1 MLAQCHPYLPSL
13 AIAVFTYQYPRT
25 RRRSGDQRSQLRRKA
40 DACSWPCQCGRACP
54 PVSPYPNFSRLVG
67 GGVGVGVF
75 VLDNVGTDGRLEDI
89 GQGVGVLAGSPIG
102 ANDRDSRARH
112 LYCLLV
118 VRCENLQSSTRRPA
132 ESSIDVQFAPP
143 TANCGRGPCT
153 LTARYEPDL
162 ASATAA
168 EKRRP
173 FVRSALLKAQSDKLD
188 LAIMDHLQLTHENHN
203 KIGRPFCGFF
213 A

>member
-1 MLAQCHPYLPSL
+1 M
-13 AIAVFTYQYPRT
+13 FTYQYPRT

-40 DACSWPCQCGRACP
+40 DACSWPCRCGRACP
-54 PVSPYPNFSRLVG
+54 PVSLYPIFSRLV

-118 VRCENLQSSTRRPA
+118 VRCENLQSSSSGLRKFNRRSIC
-132 ESSIDVQFAPP
+132 SSAANLWEGPVHEKGAARAGLGKRNRCEAPSVCEICP
-143 TANCGRGPCT
+143 EG
-153 LTARYEPDL
+153 
-162 ASATAA
+162 S
-168 EKRRP
+168 K
-173 FVRSALLKAQSDKLD
+173 
-188 LAIMDHLQLTHENHN
+188 
-203 KIGRPFCGFF
+203 
-213 A
+213 